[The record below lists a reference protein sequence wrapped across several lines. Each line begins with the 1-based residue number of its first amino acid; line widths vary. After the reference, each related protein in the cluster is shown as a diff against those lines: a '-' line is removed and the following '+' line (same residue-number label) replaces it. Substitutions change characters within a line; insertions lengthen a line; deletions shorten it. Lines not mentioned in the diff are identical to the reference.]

1 MLQENII
8 EGTINV
14 DPKHH
19 SYFTSKRAA
28 VLRDIAEEFGGV
40 SISMPREPNSSVV
53 TLKGAADCVEGAKKR
68 IKEIADDLESMVTI
82 ECEIAQKHHR
92 SVMGPRGRN
101 VQEVTTRNNVQI
113 KFPERSVP
121 NGNVEEPAENGDVS
135 PRPSSDIILIKGKL
149 ENAEQAKRELLVIV
163 TNDHILHCS

>member
-1 MLQENII
+1 MLQDNII
-8 EGTINV
+8 EDTVDI

-19 SYFTSKRAA
+19 SHFTSKRAA
-28 VLRDIAEEFGGV
+28 VLRDITEEFGGV

-53 TLKGAADCVEGAKKR
+53 TLKGAADCVDGAKKR
-68 IKEIADDLESMVTI
+68 MQEIASDLESMVTI

-101 VQEVTTRNNVQI
+101 VQEVTARNNVQI

-121 NGNVEEPAENGDVS
+121 NGNVDENAENGDVS
-135 PRPSSDIILIKGKL
+135 PRPSSDIILIKGKQ
-149 ENAEQAKRELLVIV
+149 EDAEKAKIELLVIIIV
-163 TNDHILHCS
+163 